1 MREKN
6 VGGFLSETFDVIGAN
21 IRYVL
26 LYVLILGG
34 ISAAGMML
42 GLIDASDSIAGIGL
56 DLEVTASSGIVA
68 AFYQLGAAVL
78 TVVGSY
84 FLIHLILKDSGRM
97 RAEGTR
103 IWAYIGMSILAFLC
117 MAVGFMLLVVPGVI
131 IAIRWA
137 ASSGFLIG
145 ARLGVAESLSA
156 SWDATRGYSWSIF
169 LAGLVL
175 LLGLIVFAGVIV
187 GGSGFSEIE
196 PLIAITASL
205 VDSASSALFICF
217 GLAVYMLV
225 HDDSDETAE
234 VFS

>member
-6 VGGFLSETFDVIGAN
+6 VGGFLGETFDLIGAN

-34 ISAAGMML
+34 MSAAGMML
-42 GLIDASDSIAGIGL
+42 GLIDETDSIAGIGM
-56 DLEVTASSGIVA
+56 DLEVTAAMGFVA
-68 AFYQLGAAVL
+68 ALYQIAVAVL
-78 TVVGSY
+78 TVIGSY
-84 FLIHLILKDSGRM
+84 FLIHLILKDSGRLHG
-97 RAEGTR
+97 EGTR
-103 IWAYIGMSILAFLC
+103 IWAYIGMSILAFLG
-117 MAVGFMLLVVPGVI
+117 MFVGFMLLVIPGI
-131 IAIRWA
+131 IVMMRWS

-145 ARLGVAESLSA
+145 AREGVVESLSA
-156 SWDATRGYSWSIF
+156 SWDATRGYGWQIF
-169 LAGLVL
+169 FAGLVL
-175 LLGLIVFAGVIV
+175 LIGLIIISGITV
-187 GGSGFSEIE
+187 GGSGFSGLE

-205 VDSASSALFICF
+205 VDSASNALFICF